1 MAGEKALPHMADGR
15 PDVQAWLRD
24 PTLLRDRCFVH
35 GRWISARSGQTF
47 DIVDPGSGA
56 PFATCPT
63 TDASDVDEC
72 VQSSQAAFE
81 VYRNVNPRRRAKLLL
96 AWHQLIEEN
105 KNDIAKIVTLE
116 SGKPLVE
123 AIGEVEYGLG
133 FTWWFAGEAER
144 VRGSVAQ
151 PSFDDRRVF
160 VIKQPIG
167 VAVALVPWNFPVAM
181 ILRKAAAALAAGCTM
196 IIKPSP
202 ETPLSVLALADLA
215 QRAGFAD
222 GVLNV
227 LTTDNLH
234 TPELSEALCKHDL
247 VRKVTFTGS
256 TAIGSLI
263 ARHCSYGLKKVTME
277 LGGNCPFLVFDDAD
291 LDAALKALMILK
303 WRTAG
308 QACTHANRIYVQNG
322 IFEKF
327 EKMLLEAVSNIRVG
341 HGSHPETTM
350 GPLTTPRGI
359 EKLERLIGDA
369 QSKGGVVKAGGRRP
383 PGLSKGFFFEPT
395 VISEMRSDMLASKE
409 EIFGPL
415 LCLYRFDTEEEAV
428 RYAND
433 TSMGLASYFFTN
445 DVNRTWRLLESLEA
459 GMVGMNS
466 GNSSCAESPFGG
478 IKSSGYGKE
487 AGKDVAIEE
496 YLITKTGTLT
506 LAPSRL

>member
-1 MAGEKALPHMADGR
+1 MSSDKVHVQDGR
-15 PDVQAWLRD
+15 PDLKAWLRD
-24 PTLLRDRCFVH
+24 PSLLRDRCFVN
-35 GRWISARSGQTF
+35 GKWTESNSAETF
-47 DIVDPGSGA
+47 TIVDPGSNL
-56 PFATCPT
+56 PFATCP
-63 TDASDVDEC
+63 ASDAYDVDTC
-72 VQSSQAAFE
+72 VQSSHAAFE
-81 VYRNVNPRRRAKLLL
+81 IYREVNPRARAKLLL

-105 KNDIAKIVTLE
+105 KHDIAKIVVCE
-116 SGKPLVE
+116 SGKPLAE

-144 VRGSVAQ
+144 IRGSVAQ
-151 PSFDDRRVF
+151 PSFSDRRVV

-181 ILRKAAAALAAGCTM
+181 IMRKAAAALAAGCTM

-202 ETPLSVLALADLA
+202 ETPLSVLALVELA
-215 QRAGFAD
+215 HRAGFAD

-227 LTTDNLH
+227 LTTDMQR
-234 TPELSEALCKHDL
+234 TPEVSEALCKHDL

-263 ARHCSYGLKKVTME
+263 ARHCSYGLKKLTLE

-291 LDAALKALMILK
+291 LDSALSALMILK

-308 QACTHANRIYVQNG
+308 QACTHANRIYVQKG
-322 IFEKF
+322 VFDKF
-327 EKMLLEAVSNIRVG
+327 EGMILDAVSRIRVG
-341 HGSHPETTM
+341 HGSELGSTM

-359 EKLERLIGDA
+359 EKLEKLIEDA
-369 QSKGGVVKAGGRRP
+369 RSKGAIVKTGGQRP
-383 PGLSKGFFFEPT
+383 PHLPTGNFFEPT
-395 VISEMRSDMLASKE
+395 VISEMTSDMLAYRE

-415 LCLYRFDTEEEAV
+415 LCLYRFETEGEAIKH
-428 RYAND
+428 AND
-433 TSMGLASYFFTN
+433 TSMGLASYFFTR
-445 DVNRTWRLLESLEA
+445 DVNRTWRLLEKLET
-459 GMVGMNS
+459 GMIGMNS

-506 LAPSRL
+506 LEQSRL